1 MRKRIET
8 LLKDES
14 GATAVEYG
22 MILALVFLGFVASA
36 QGLGNTTS
44 ELIIDTANTASN
56 AMSGA
61 V

>member
-1 MRKRIET
+1 MKNLILSLMR
-8 LLKDES
+8 DDS

-44 ELIIDTANTASN
+44 NLLIGTAST
-56 AMSGA
+56 AASVMAAA